1 MEQNGQKRLTV
12 YNPASY
18 HISIQ
23 GHLPQSWRDRV
34 GGMAVST
41 NGNSDQD
48 PVTILSGQL
57 LDQAALMGVL
67 NTMYLL
73 GLPLLSVE
81 CTSIP

>member
-1 MEQNGQKRLTV
+1 MELNGPKRLTV

-18 HISIQ
+18 QISIQ
-23 GHLPQSWRDRV
+23 GHLPRSWHDRV
-34 GGMAVST
+34 GGMTVST
-41 NGNSDQD
+41 RGNADRD
-48 PVTILSGQL
+48 PVTTLSGQL